1 MFAQDDGSDDE
12 DAALIS
18 FNNRQPDR
26 EGDRDIQE
34 FESYFNNEQ

>member
-1 MFAQDDGSDDE
+1 MFAQDEGSDDE

-18 FNNRQPDR
+18 FNNRNTAR

-34 FESYFNNEQ
+34 FESYFNNE